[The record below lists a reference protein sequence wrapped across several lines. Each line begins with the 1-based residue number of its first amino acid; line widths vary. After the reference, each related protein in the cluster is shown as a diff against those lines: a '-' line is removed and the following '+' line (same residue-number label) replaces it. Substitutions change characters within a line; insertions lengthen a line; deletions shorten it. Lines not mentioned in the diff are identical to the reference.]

1 MAMVKAE
8 AMVLVAVGLEA
19 EVENFVATVAAG
31 TVVARVAVV
40 ALCIYRRLYTCNDNS
55 C

>member
-19 EVENFVATVAAG
+19 EVESFVATVAAG

-40 ALCIYRRLYTCNDNS
+40 ALCISRRLYTCNDSS